1 MKTFEGDLEVLNHYG
16 VKAVF
21 DPISY
26 PENIQ
31 PLWVKVSKLPDD
43 AEEALNFWIND
54 GSQEHRLTDSG
65 PRGKWNWLMK
75 ARILNFELPQEWEE
89 ELIKFERKKQQK
101 NKKTRFH
108 SAICIWHRKRSVE
121 SEPHLCTLGARI
133 PVSWPTWTGPAPLS
147 PCTFPSPFVL

>member
-1 MKTFEGDLEVLNHYG
+1 M
-16 VKAVF
+16 
-21 DPISY
+21 
-26 PENIQ
+26 
-31 PLWVKVSKLPDD
+31 WVKVSKLPDD

-101 NKKTRFH
+101 NSQKNRVKKSSQL
-108 SAICIWHRKRSVE
+108 SAEKIQYARKKKGLSQRALAKQVGKSQ
-121 SEPHLCTLGARI
+121 
-133 PVSWPTWTGPAPLS
+133 SWIRDLEKGRCSAKAEDRENLQS
-147 PCTFPSPFVL
+147 ILEL